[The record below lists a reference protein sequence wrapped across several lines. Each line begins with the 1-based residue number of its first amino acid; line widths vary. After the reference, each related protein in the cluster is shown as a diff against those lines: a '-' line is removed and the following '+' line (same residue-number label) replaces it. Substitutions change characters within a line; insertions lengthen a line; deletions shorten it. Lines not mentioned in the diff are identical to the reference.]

1 MPPCRRLL
9 IQVTN
14 VLRLPA
20 DFARSRAFRLEAAG
34 DEGTSR
40 RILSPTA
47 SNFLGF
53 TQWWPRKVPLLRLGA
68 PILTGALG
76 GGHVEPGG
84 LLMDSSSNYGLMF
97 GPLVALSGTIRRGR
111 SHING

>member
-1 MPPCRRLL
+1 
-9 IQVTN
+9 
-14 VLRLPA
+14 
-20 DFARSRAFRLEAAG
+20 
-34 DEGTSR
+34 
-40 RILSPTA
+40 
-47 SNFLGF
+47 
-53 TQWWPRKVPLLRLGA
+53 LLRLDA